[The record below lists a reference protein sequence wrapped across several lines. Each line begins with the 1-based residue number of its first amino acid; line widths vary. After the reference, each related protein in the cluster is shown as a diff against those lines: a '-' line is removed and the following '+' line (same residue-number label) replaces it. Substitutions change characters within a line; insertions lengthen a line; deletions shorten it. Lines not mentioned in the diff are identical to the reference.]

1 MVSQDKQT
9 DDESFSKGQ
18 PEKLVV
24 GSASLILEL
33 LDEVLVKGGSLIR
46 LLMIILH
53 KKEGMMSL
61 PLIYSLTISASTI
74 DETAMGL
81 SHFAGRFILHTA
93 ISDAFVVCL
102 NLRLASQAL
111 LDKCKSVHGF
121 SSGLEF

>member
-24 GSASLILEL
+24 GCASLILEL

-61 PLIYSLTISASTI
+61 PLIYYL
-74 DETAMGL
+74 
-81 SHFAGRFILHTA
+81 
-93 ISDAFVVCL
+93 
-102 NLRLASQAL
+102 Q
-111 LDKCKSVHGF
+111 
-121 SSGLEF
+121 